1 MVSAMEKLGRRQVF
15 LAVSGALL
23 VAGGVAGVVR
33 TRGYEVP
40 DRELASLAPWQFAVV
55 QCLARRVCATDR
67 DDGSVPSADD
77 VDVAGFVDRYVAS
90 MPSALRR
97 DLLRLFGVVEHV
109 LPVLSKKTSR
119 FTKLSAAEQDEV
131 LSKMEASDQDLLRGA
146 FAGVK
151 SLLFMGYY
159 RDPRTWKVLGYEGPF
174 VGRPA
179 GGWTG

>member
-1 MVSAMEKLGRRQVF
+1 MAKVGRRQVF

-23 VAGGVAGVVR
+23 VAGGAFGVVR
-33 TRGYEVP
+33 TRGYDVP
-40 DRELASLAPWQFAVV
+40 ELAGRDLVSLAPWQFVVV
-55 QCLARRVCATDR
+55 QHLARRICATDR

-77 VDVAGFVDRYVAS
+77 VDVAGFVDRYVAA

-119 FTKLSAAEQDEV
+119 FTRLSPGEQDEV

-174 VGRPA
+174 VGRPT